1 VIAMRTSQQV
11 AERAIV
17 MTTLAFRSSLEVTD
31 HPRSIELTNRLLG
44 WLESYRLDF
53 SLEPT
58 QREILAAPRG
68 TLTRSQMSEAV
79 WCAEEAG
86 WLAWAIGHGE
96 PLPTLEPADAR
107 PLVQT
112 LHILQDEVERIVE
125 AADFRPRSEI
135 ENTGVEILLTLCE
148 LRARRASDPNMLRQ
162 FEMGRI
168 IKLGLS
174 PTDEAVLR
182 VRDFVDSLP
191 NSKNQPISGMYFV
204 RSIAVRW
211 LFDNQ

>member
-31 HPRSIELTNRLLG
+31 HPRSVELTNRLLG
-44 WLESYRLDF
+44 WLKSYRLDF
-53 SLEPT
+53 SLEST

-68 TLTRSQMSEAV
+68 TLIRSQMSEAV

-86 WLAWAIGHGE
+86 WLAWAIGHGA

-125 AADFRPRSEI
+125 AAAFRPRSEI
-135 ENTGVEILLTLCE
+135 ETSGVEILLTLCE
-148 LRARRASDPNMLRQ
+148 RAARPTQTCFASLRLDASQNWGYRQ
-162 FEMGRI
+162 LTKPCGEFE
-168 IKLGLS
+168 
-174 PTDEAVLR
+174 
-182 VRDFVDSLP
+182 
-191 NSKNQPISGMYFV
+191 IS
-204 RSIAVRW
+204 
-211 LFDNQ
+211 